1 MAKAKSTSTKKVA
14 KKSIADAAKETYLK
28 SHTKEQMYKAYDDL
42 HKLQNK
48 LAASNIMLETE
59 LFDIKGIA
67 ENLNESVTSYRNS
80 LNDANLQIAKLKLDL
95 KDAKQ
100 HGKLFGML
108 SAAMFLAFVLAVLI
122 N

>member
-28 SHTKEQMYKAYDDL
+28 SHTKEQMYAEY
-42 HKLQNK
+42 NK
-48 LAASNIMLETE
+48 LNRENTDINIQLKYQKHLTE
-59 LFDIKGIA
+59 RNK
-67 ENLNESVTSYRNS
+67 LNSDCFRTN

-100 HGKLFGML
+100 YGKLFGML